1 MRNFLQKRKLTLFI
15 ISFISISLLFL
26 SLAAIQGP
34 TDATRTDRTNHVGV
48 DSSGYGAPVHLVNL
62 ENQSV
67 KESSGIAASRRN
79 AGIFWT
85 HNDSGDGPFIYA
97 FD

>member
-1 MRNFLQKRKLTLFI
+1 MQAPNEAPKTVR
-15 ISFISISLLFL
+15 
-26 SLAAIQGP
+26 A
-34 TDATRTDRTNHVGV
+34 NHIGV

-62 ENQSV
+62 ENQSI

-97 FD
+97 FDRQEKIAEYGELGARKR